1 MNKINF
7 TTFPV
12 IKTERL
18 VLRSLTPEDQNEI
31 FAIRS
36 DKEIA
41 KYLDRPLYTKPEEAA
56 GFINNIIEGVKKGDT
71 FYWGISFKGNEKL
84 VGTICIWQISEEQS
98 KAEIGF
104 ELLPE
109 FQRKGIMKEAVPA
122 VINFGFEKLGL
133 SFIEGEV
140 APGNTSSIKILEK
153 NKFKLVPGSD
163 LNAETVI
170 YQLTK

>member
-1 MNKINF
+1 
-7 TTFPV
+7 
-12 IKTERL
+12 
-18 VLRSLTPEDQNEI
+18 
-31 FAIRS
+31 
-36 DKEIA
+36 
-41 KYLDRPLYTKPEEAA
+41 
-56 GFINNIIEGVKKGDT
+56 
-71 FYWGISFKGNEKL
+71 KGNEKL